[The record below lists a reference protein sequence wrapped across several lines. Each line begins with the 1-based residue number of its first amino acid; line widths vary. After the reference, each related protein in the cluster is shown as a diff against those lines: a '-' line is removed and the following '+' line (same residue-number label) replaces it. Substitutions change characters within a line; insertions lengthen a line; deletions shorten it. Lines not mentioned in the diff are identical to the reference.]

1 MVWSEVVFCWVVVWG
16 GVSPWASVSG
26 IWVGDVSVGI
36 DGGAVSGV
44 ASGVSVGWFSCST
57 GVGVWGVSVGWFS
70 CSAGVGVAEVA
81 GSCVVVIVV
90 VWSVSAVV
98 GCVSCPRAAGV
109 FVAARDV
116 AIIVQRARC
125 FMCFV
130 FMV

>member
-36 DGGAVSGV
+36 DGGAVSGAV
-44 ASGVSVGWFSCST
+44 MSVSVGWFAGSF
-57 GVGVWGVSVGWFS
+57 GVG
-70 CSAGVGVAEVA
+70 VA

>member
-36 DGGAVSGV
+36 DGGAVSGAV
-44 ASGVSVGWFSCST
+44 MSVSVGWFAGSF
-57 GVGVWGVSVGWFS
+57 GVG
-70 CSAGVGVAEVA
+70 VA
-81 GSCVVVIVV
+81 GSCVVVVV
-90 VWSVSAVV
+90 VVCVVSWVV
-98 GCVSCPRAAGV
+98 GCVSCPHAVGV
-109 FVAARDV
+109 VMVVRDV
-116 AIIVQRARC
+116 VMTVQRARC